1 MDGWAQLIL
10 SEKILKGVFATDELS
25 DYLREVETLQRT
37 VEDDARAA
45 DAQRIPLIHLELQC
59 RLPNWSYVGTALV
72 NEGFNSK
79 FDEHSSKH

>member
-1 MDGWAQLIL
+1 MGPTDSL
-10 SEKILKGVFATDELS
+10 SENILKGVFSTGGLS

-45 DAQRIPLIHLELQC
+45 DAQCILLIHLELQC
-59 RLPNWSYVGTALV
+59 RLPNWSYVGAAL
-72 NEGFNSK
+72 K